1 MSRLFN
7 LMMLAVVGGG
17 GWMFLKGLHLED
29 VKQIFATSGQQQPYN
44 QTPYGNGQYNSS
56 TGGTV
61 TAGGGGGYSTAA
73 WNPGANATIRVAAF
87 NIQVFGEAKADTPH
101 VFDTLAL
108 VASQFDVLA
117 IQEIRT
123 KYGDVMLQKFV
134 RRIYELSGGKKQF
147 DYRIGPRL
155 GNTTSKE
162 QYAFLFDVQKVQIHP
177 THVYTIT
184 DTDNLL
190 HREPMVA
197 MFATRGVPIDQAFTF
212 ILVNVHTDPDVADDE
227 MDSLAQVYNVVRRNS
242 GGEDDV
248 IMLGDFNTRVPAA
261 PPTAFGR
268 SSRSL
273 KPSDLYALGDIPGIY
288 PVVRNEPTNVIRTQL
303 HDNILIHRPS
313 TTEFTGQGG
322 VYDIGQQH
330 GLTLEQVKQVSD
342 HLPVWAEF
350 SITESGLPG
359 RVASGA
365 GGAVR

>member
-1 MSRLFN
+1 MSRLIN
-7 LMMLAVVGGG
+7 LVMLAALGGG

-29 VKQIFATSGQQQPYN
+29 VKQIFATGGNGQQQPYN
-44 QTPYGNGQYNSS
+44 TGEFSYPPAQS
-56 TGGTV
+56 TQPS
-61 TAGGGGGYSTAA
+61 GGYSPAA
-73 WNPGANATIRVAAF
+73 WNPGAGATIRLASF
-87 NIQVFGEAKADTPH
+87 NIQIFGDAKSDTPH
-101 VFDTLAL
+101 VFDTLA
-108 VASQFDVLA
+108 VIASRFDVLA

-123 KYGDVMLQKFV
+123 KFGDVMLQRFV
-134 RRIYELSGGKKQF
+134 RRIYELTGRQF
-147 DYRIGPRL
+147 DFRIGPRL

-162 QYAFLFDVQKVQIHP
+162 QYAFLFDVQKIQIHP

-197 MFATRGVPIDQAFTF
+197 MFKTRGVPSDQAFTF
-212 ILVNVHTDPDVADDE
+212 ILINTHTDPDVADDE
-227 MDSLAQVYNVVRRNS
+227 MDSLAQVYSVVRRNS

-248 IMLGDFNTRVPAA
+248 ILLGDFNTRVPAA
-261 PPTAFGR
+261 PANSFGR

-273 KPSDLYALGDIPGIY
+273 KKSDLHALGSIPGIY
-288 PVVRNEPTNVIRTQL
+288 PVVRNQPTNVVRTLL

-322 VYDIGQQH
+322 VYDIAQQH

-350 SITESGLPG
+350 SVTESGLPG

-365 GGAVR
+365 PGVRR